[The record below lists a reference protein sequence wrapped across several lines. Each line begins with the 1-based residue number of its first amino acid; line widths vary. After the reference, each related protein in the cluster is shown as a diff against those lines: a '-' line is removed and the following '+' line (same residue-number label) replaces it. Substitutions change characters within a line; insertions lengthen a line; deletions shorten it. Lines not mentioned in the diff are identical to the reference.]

1 MLSTDSRKALS
12 QRESELLDSS
22 DQCRAVLEETISD
35 LKKSNATLE
44 HQLTVAREDTK
55 ALQATFTEKV
65 SS

>member
-22 DQCRAVLEETISD
+22 DQCRAMLEETISD

-44 HQLTVAREDTK
+44 HQLIVAREDTK